1 MSDKITADEILMLI
15 NERDKHT
22 QDKLVDILE
31 TQKETART
39 LEKVCNHI
47 IVSEEDKRHDAEFK
61 RQVREHIKF
70 ATPILYKSRDFHA
83 VKTKVIVGAISF
95 LLFGILGAF
104 FKFS

>member
-61 RQVREHIKF
+61 REVREHIKF

>member
-1 MSDKITADEILMLI
+1 MNDEITLSQILSII

-22 QDKLVDILE
+22 QDKLIDILE
-31 TQKETART
+31 TQKETAKT

-61 RQVREHIKF
+61 KEVREHIKF
-70 ATPILYKSRDFHA
+70 STPILYKSRDFHA
-83 VKTKVIVGAISF
+83 IKTKVIVGAISF
-95 LLFGILGAF
+95 LLVGVLGAF

>member
-1 MSDKITADEILMLI
+1 MRDKITADEILMLI

-31 TQKETART
+31 TQKETAKT

-61 RQVREHIKF
+61 KEVREHIKF
-70 ATPILYKSRDFHA
+70 STPILYKSRDFHA
-83 VKTKVIVGAISF
+83 IKTKVIVGAISF

-104 FKFS
+104 LKFN

>member
-1 MSDKITADEILMLI
+1 MRDKITADEILMLI

-31 TQKETART
+31 TQKETAKT

-61 RQVREHIKF
+61 KEVREHIKF
-70 ATPILYKSRDFHA
+70 STPILYKSRDFHA
-83 VKTKVIVGAISF
+83 IKTKVIVGAISF

>member
-1 MSDKITADEILMLI
+1 MSDDITTNEILLLI

-31 TQKETART
+31 TQKETAKT

-47 IVSEEDKRHDAEFK
+47 IISEEDKRRDEEFK
-61 RQVREHIKF
+61 KEMREHVKF
-70 ATPILYKSRDFHA
+70 ADPILYKAKDHQTLRS
-83 VKTKVIVGAISF
+83 KVVIGVVTCLVLGV
-95 LLFGILGAF
+95 LGAF

>member
-61 RQVREHIKF
+61 KEVREHIKF

-83 VKTKVIVGAISF
+83 IKTKVIVGAISF